1 MSEAKVVPRIL
12 IAEKDR
18 SVRGE
23 IQQIFRSYGYE
34 TWVVANGKDALKI
47 INSLKPDAVI
57 LDMDLPELSG
67 LDVCRELR
75 QTLNNWL
82 PVVLIS
88 VQSDEIEA
96 VLGMELGADDYMVKP
111 LRFKELVAR
120 VKAVLRRG
128 QLCCLEN
135 ETKEEAV
142 SALKQ
147 GKYRSGELVLDP
159 VHLTLYKGKK
169 PVELT
174 RKEFELMFFLMK
186 NKGKAFTRQHLITA
200 LTVND
205 QTYDERIIDVFVSRI
220 RRQIE
225 PNRRNPLYIKTVRN
239 VGYMLK
245 DVPIK
250 HKSYQ

>member
-1 MSEAKVVPRIL
+1 MSEAKVVSRIL

-18 SVRGE
+18 ATRVK
-23 IQQIFRSYGYE
+23 IQQVFQSYGYD
-34 TWVVANGKDALKI
+34 TWLVGNGKDALKI
-47 INSLKPDAVI
+47 INSLNPDAVI

-75 QTLNNWL
+75 QTFNNWL
-82 PVVLIS
+82 PIVLIS
-88 VQSDEIEA
+88 AQSDEIEA

-111 LRFKELVAR
+111 LRFKELVVR

-128 QLCCLEN
+128 QLCCLN
-135 ETKEEAV
+135 ETNDEFAA
-142 SALKQ
+142 ALEQ
-147 GKYRSGELVLDP
+147 ERYRSGELVLDP
-159 VHLTLYKGKK
+159 IDLTLYKGET

-174 RKEFELMFFLMK
+174 RKEFELIFFLMK

-200 LTVND
+200 LSVND

-245 DVPIK
+245 DVPTR
-250 HKSYQ
+250 HKSYQK